1 MAVSFFQMKSLIN
14 LSIYIIHYSKLVERK
29 ANLIATLNSSAVS
42 AEWITEKDFKFFPS
56 AKLEHKRILG
66 VSHKILGMDLGVNS
80 RSLVYS
86 RKKARIQGFI
96 LFIRSFLSFTN
107 NSYTTGSLPNR
118 IDLPKHQIELQQM
131 HLTALQNG
139 VHSGSSWILVLE
151 DDAIPVDKAFELVD
165 EIIMR
170 YKPSK
175 TWMNLNSGANL
186 TRTSSDPKPDEFGLF
201 RVIPAGTRC
210 AAAYLVSKD
219 LAIQILRLIEKFGTP
234 TWLPI
239 DLVYQAA
246 LRKTKAKAY
255 WQEPVSFLQGSEAGH
270 FKSNLDG
277 RRG

>member
-1 MAVSFFQMKSLIN
+1 MAAKGNFSVFIV
-14 LSIYIIHYSKLVERK
+14 HYSKLTERK
-29 ANLIATLNSSAVS
+29 NHLVRILRESKAS

-56 AKLEHKRILG
+56 ANIEQRKILG
-66 VSHKILGMDLGVNS
+66 VSNKLLGMDLGVNS

-86 RKKARIQGFI
+86 RKKARIQGFF
-96 LFIRSFLSFTN
+96 LFARSFLSFTN

-118 IDLPKHQIELQQM
+118 IELPKHQIELQQM
-131 HLTALQNG
+131 HLTALQKG
-139 VHSGSSWILVLE
+139 VDSGSSWILVLE

-186 TRTSSDPKPDEFGLF
+186 TRTSSDPKPDKFGLF
-201 RVIPAGTRC
+201 RIIPAGTRC

-219 LAIQILRLIEKFGTP
+219 LAIEILSLIEKFGTP

-255 WQEPVSFLQGSEAGH
+255 WQEPVSFLQGSEEGH

>member
-1 MAVSFFQMKSLIN
+1 MKSQRD
-14 LSIYIIHYSKLVERK
+14 LSIYIIHYSKLIDRK
-29 ANLIATLNSSAVS
+29 ANLIEILNRSAVS
-42 AEWITEKDFKFFPS
+42 AEWVTEKDFEFFPS
-56 AKLEHKRILG
+56 AKIEQRRVLG
-66 VSHKILGMDLGVNS
+66 VSRKILGMDLGVNS

-96 LFIRSFLSFTN
+96 LFMRSYLSLPN
-107 NSYTTGSLPNR
+107 NLYTTGSLPNK
-118 IDLPKHQIELQQM
+118 IELPKHQLELQQM
-131 HLTALQNG
+131 HLTALRRG
-139 VHSGSSWILVLE
+139 VLRGSSWILVLE
-151 DDAIPVDKAFELVD
+151 DDAIPADNAFQLVD
-165 EIIMR
+165 DLINS
-170 YKPSK
+170 YKPKK

-186 TRTSSDPKPDEFGLF
+186 IRTSSDPRPDKFGLF

-219 LAIQILRLIEKFGTP
+219 LAIEILRLIEKFGRP